1 MHVDCVVNVHGLVL
15 GIVHI
20 ISASLLLVKTPSM
33 TKLKYKGGRGNM
45 VWLCVQEEE
54 VLLDLV
60 SNWLFPPHPF
70 KLIQF
75 PLAQERSILSSDLK
89 KPLIFQGEV

>member
-1 MHVDCVVNVHGLVL
+1 
-15 GIVHI
+15 
-20 ISASLLLVKTPSM
+20 
-33 TKLKYKGGRGNM
+33 M

-75 PLAQERSILSSDLK
+75 PPAQETSILSSDLK